1 MNNAVKAV
9 FTRGLRAV
17 LMAFFLF
24 IARAFLTWP
33 WLSFIIGAF
42 LLYGC
47 LCFGYAAFLAWT
59 QHS

>member
-1 MNNAVKAV
+1 MNSAVKAF

-33 WLSFIIGAF
+33 WLAF
-42 LLYGC
+42 MIAVFLIYAC
-47 LCFGYAAFLAWT
+47 ICFAYAGFLAWT
-59 QHS
+59 QRL

>member
-1 MNNAVKAV
+1 LNSAVKAV

-33 WLSFIIGAF
+33 WLAFMIAAF
-42 LLYGC
+42 LIYAC
-47 LCFGYAAFLAWT
+47 ICFAYAGFLAWT
-59 QHS
+59 QRL